1 MCWLYFKKC
10 HNGKKETYPKQLK
23 VFRTGHMTIH
33 FNTSISVVII
43 LVVVIIIVLQI
54 SVVCSA
60 RTSVPS
66 IQGPVVKVILIEAT
80 VSVVGIHVLQN
91 EYNIQEPYESMIL

>member
-1 MCWLYFKKC
+1 
-10 HNGKKETYPKQLK
+10 
-23 VFRTGHMTIH
+23 MTIH

-43 LVVVIIIVLQI
+43 LVVVVVIVFQI

-66 IQGPVVKVILIEAT
+66 TQGPVVKVILIET
-80 VSVVGIHVLQN
+80 IVSVVGIHVLQN
-91 EYNIQEPYESMIL
+91 E